1 MGGGGQTMG
10 RSTPEANPQPMTG
23 RSFDPGLGRVH
34 NGGMSQP
41 PLTVYYS
48 PAYAVDGKMET
59 VSKSKLVAGLIEAGE
74 AGEVWL
80 EAPKPATRRELE
92 LIHEAEYVRHTL
104 EDEGAFLE
112 VGPWSRPLLDSILAS
127 TGGMRDAV
135 KEALKNGRSGSL
147 SSGLHHARRNSGN
160 GFCQFNGLALAAL
173 EALKKV
179 KTVGILDLDAHAGG
193 GTFDILGNHPQVCL
207 ADVTVNAF
215 DSWEPTDRDRHF
227 YVEVAQPKR
236 YLEHVEEA
244 LNALERVDF
253 LIYNAGMDTYEKAG
267 GMKGITKEMILKR
280 EKRVVQWARARKIPH
295 VFALAGGYK
304 WGGLT
309 LRQVAEL
316 HLETVEAFAA

>member
-1 MGGGGQTMG
+1 
-10 RSTPEANPQPMTG
+10 MTG
-23 RSFDPGLGRVH
+23 QPFDPGAGCGH

-80 EAPKPATRRELE
+80 EAPKQATRQELE

-104 EDEGAFLE
+104 EDKGAFLE
-112 VGPWSRPLLDSILAS
+112 VGPWSQPLLDSILAS
-127 TGGMRDAV
+127 TGGVRDAV

-207 ADVTVNAF
+207 ADVTVNSF

-227 YVEVAQPKR
+227 YVEVEQPKR
-236 YLEHVEEA
+236 YLDHVEEA
-244 LNALERVDF
+244 LLALERVDF

-267 GMKGITKEMILKR
+267 GLKGITKEMILKR

-295 VFALAGGYK
+295 LFALAGGYK

-309 LRQVAEL
+309 LQQVAEL
-316 HLETVEAFAA
+316 HLETVKAFAA

>member
-1 MGGGGQTMG
+1 
-10 RSTPEANPQPMTG
+10 
-23 RSFDPGLGRVH
+23 
-34 NGGMSQP
+34 MSP
-41 PLTVYYS
+41 PLTVFYS
-48 PAYAVDGKMET
+48 PAYVVEGKTET
-59 VSKSKLVAGLIEAGE
+59 VTKSRLVAEMIEAGK

-80 EAPKPATRRELE
+80 EAPKPATRKELL
-92 LIHEAEYVRHTL
+92 LIHSAEHVRSTF
-104 EDEGAFLE
+104 EDKGTFLE
-112 VGPWSRPLLDSILAS
+112 VGPWSQPLLDSILAS

-207 ADVTVNAF
+207 ADVTVNSF
-215 DSWEPTDRDRHF
+215 DSWGPTDRDRHF

-236 YLEHVEEA
+236 YLDHVEEA
-244 LNALERVDF
+244 LQALERVDF

-267 GMKGITKEMILKR
+267 GMKGITKEMVLKR

-304 WGGLT
+304 WDGLT
-309 LRQVAEL
+309 LQQVAEL
-316 HLETVEAFAA
+316 HLETVRAFAA

>member
-1 MGGGGQTMG
+1 M
-10 RSTPEANPQPMTG
+10 
-23 RSFDPGLGRVH
+23 
-34 NGGMSQP
+34 P

-48 PAYAVDGKMET
+48 PAYVVEGKTET
-59 VSKSKLVAGLIEAGE
+59 VTKARLVAELIEAGK

-80 EAPKPATRRELE
+80 EAPKFATRKELE
-92 LIHEAEYVRHTL
+92 QIHSAEHVRSTF
-104 EDEGAFLE
+104 EDKHSFLE
-112 VGPWSRPLLDSILAS
+112 VGAWSQPLLDSILAS

-147 SSGLHHARRNSGN
+147 SSGLHHARRGAGN

-193 GTFDILGNHPQVCL
+193 GTFDILGDNRHVFL
-207 ADVTVNAF
+207 ADVTVNSF
-215 DSWEPTDRDRHF
+215 DSWEPTDEQRHF
-227 YVEVAQPKR
+227 YAEVDDPR
-236 YLEHVEEA
+236 SYLGHVEDA
-244 LNALERVDF
+244 LHFLEPVDF

-267 GMKGITKEMILKR
+267 GMKGITKEMIRKR
-280 EKRVVQWARARKIPH
+280 EKLVVQWARARKVPH

-309 LRQVAEL
+309 LEQVAEL
-316 HLETVEAFAA
+316 HLETVKAFAA

>member
-1 MGGGGQTMG
+1 
-10 RSTPEANPQPMTG
+10 
-23 RSFDPGLGRVH
+23 
-34 NGGMSQP
+34 MSQP
-41 PLTVYYS
+41 PLTVFYS
-48 PAYAVDGKMET
+48 PAYVVEGKTET
-59 VSKSKLVAGLIEAGE
+59 VTKSKLVAGMIEAGK

-80 EAPKPATRRELE
+80 EAPKFATRQELE
-92 LIHEAEYVRHTL
+92 LIHTAEHVRSTF
-104 EDEGAFLE
+104 EDKGSFLE
-112 VGPWSRPLLDSILAS
+112 VGAWSQPLLDSILAS

-135 KEALKNGRSGSL
+135 REALKNGRSGSL

-193 GTFDILGNHPQVCL
+193 GTFDILGDHPQVHL

-236 YLEHVEEA
+236 YLDHVEEA
-244 LNALERVDF
+244 LVALERVDF
-253 LIYNAGMDTYEKAG
+253 LIYNAGMDAYEKAG

-304 WGGLT
+304 WDGLT
-309 LRQVAEL
+309 LQQVAEL
-316 HLETVEAFAA
+316 HLETVRAFAA

>member
-1 MGGGGQTMG
+1 M
-10 RSTPEANPQPMTG
+10 PN
-23 RSFDPGLGRVH
+23 
-34 NGGMSQP
+34 P

-48 PAYAVDGKMET
+48 PTYAVDGKMET
-59 VSKSKLVAGLIEAGE
+59 VSKSKLVAALIEAGE

-80 EAPKPATRRELE
+80 EAPKLATRQELE

-104 EDEGAFLE
+104 EDKGAFLE
-112 VGPWSRPLLDSILAS
+112 VGAWSQPLLDSILAS

-193 GTFDILGNHPQVCL
+193 GTFDILGNHPQVHL
-207 ADVTVNAF
+207 ADVTVNSF
-215 DSWEPTDRDRHF
+215 DSWEPSDRERHF
-227 YVEVAQPKR
+227 YVEVEQPKR

-244 LNALERVDF
+244 LLTLERVDF

-267 GMKGITKEMILKR
+267 GMKGITK
-280 EKRVVQWARARKIPH
+280 
-295 VFALAGGYK
+295 
-304 WGGLT
+304 
-309 LRQVAEL
+309 
-316 HLETVEAFAA
+316 